1 MEEDSSK
8 FVLQIRKP
16 QYWRIELPVADPE
29 DAARAV
35 FLREILDKVLLF
47 EKTSC
52 PFKRSFTVRLPE
64 PPEAPVQKR
73 PWTPR
78 RSLVGPLPT
87 DVPEGSPTPTSNKGF
102 CSSPLRASQ
111 SPSRAALDGDDARL
125 KAPEDGGSK
134 GTAESG
140 GSDTTESAADPNA
153 QTGPADTS
161 ESDQMSGQLEDA
173 ECQPEESQDGAT
185 RVETPVKVREVV
197 SVIEERITED
207 PTPLTAVNEAIT
219 QAQQAASLSPTVSPT
234 ARSKSPA
241 SRNTT
246 PRATVTTTTP
256 TTPLVDSSSS
266 PSSALFKPVD
276 YGRTSEKSEPESD
289 NEGSMKAATTRTVP
303 VTDADADTLPRI
315 PTLNPVDYEQP
326 SVASDAGRV
335 DQGPVRAVASAAT
348 RTVPMTDADADTQPR
363 IPTLKSVD
371 RERPLVVSDTRR
383 LDQEPVRTAPTTMT
397 APFAGTKVS
406 PTIPAFKPVDYG
418 LSSVTARPRKED
430 QALVLDTFCDTT
442 PPVPE
447 EGLRE
452 EPVEEATL
460 SSDGVS
466 NDVHEGAGQG
476 TNILRKRKLRRYG
489 GFSTGRSSTMPPHLT
504 VVTSPPEQPNEKP
517 DQAVDAPS
525 ETVNADSGKS
535 RPVSPTESSDS
546 FHSALSPVTPPVHTG
561 PNSPDL
567 ERSPQ
572 TFPYPHDNIFLPHH
586 AAHHRDISDLTVT
599 PHTRCTWDAMS
610 MSSGAS
616 QFSAIT
622 APDQSL
628 APVEECRK
636 SNASEDG
643 ACSSAVS
650 RPAIRHRST
659 ASIST
664 NRALSPLPPAA
675 TLFNPKPRT
684 VRRPST
690 RMEVL
695 KKVPMTIVSKTCE
708 VLLGPPAY
716 LVKIMLRVAARI
728 VAGEWSG
735 AVMGFGDEGET
746 IPVHWDCGEL
756 SESEID
762 ELDFVMPEEE
772 GMERFGGGSED
783 EAGPGWGVD

>member
-1 MEEDSSK
+1 M
-8 FVLQIRKP
+8 LQIRKP

-47 EKTSC
+47 EKTRC
-52 PFKRSFTVRLPE
+52 PFKRSFTVRIPE
-64 PPEAPVQKR
+64 PPEVPVQKR

-78 RSLVGPLPT
+78 RSLVGPLPVE
-87 DVPEGSPTPTSNKGF
+87 VPETPTSNKGF
-102 CSSPLRASQ
+102 ATSPLRASQ
-111 SPSRAALDGDDARL
+111 SPSRTALDGDGARL
-125 KAPEDGGSK
+125 KAVEDGGSK
-134 GTAESG
+134 EMTEPERPDES
-140 GSDTTESAADPNA
+140 A
-153 QTGPADTS
+153 QTGASGTDEADEPKLDS
-161 ESDQMSGQLEDA
+161 AVGQPEDA
-173 ECQPEESQDGAT
+173 EGRQEDQQEGT
-185 RVETPVKVREVV
+185 GRVETPVKVKEVI

-219 QAQQAASLSPTVSPT
+219 QAQQAAALSPTVSPT
-234 ARSKSPA
+234 ARSKSPG
-241 SRNTT
+241 SRSTT
-246 PRATVTTTTP
+246 PRAAVTATTP
-256 TTPLVDSSSS
+256 TRQSVDSNAS
-266 PSSALFKPVD
+266 PSRPFFRPVDYERTSEVGEPGSENEGSIKTAAATSAALAAAADADTTPRIPAFKSVDYERPSVASSASREDQGPMRAAATTATVPSVSAKVSTIPPFKPVD
-276 YGRTSEKSEPESD
+276 YGH
-289 NEGSMKAATTRTVP
+289 
-303 VTDADADTLPRI
+303 
-315 PTLNPVDYEQP
+315 
-326 SVASDAGRV
+326 
-335 DQGPVRAVASAAT
+335 
-348 RTVPMTDADADTQPR
+348 
-363 IPTLKSVD
+363 
-371 RERPLVVSDTRR
+371 
-383 LDQEPVRTAPTTMT
+383 
-397 APFAGTKVS
+397 
-406 PTIPAFKPVDYG
+406 
-418 LSSVTARPRKED
+418 SSVTTRPQDD
-430 QALVLDTFCDTT
+430 QALVLDTSCEPP

-447 EGLRE
+447 EGTAE
-452 EPVEEATL
+452 QPVEEAML
-460 SSDGVS
+460 SSDGS
-466 NDVHEGAGQG
+466 IHEGAGQG
-476 TNILRKRKLRRYG
+476 TNILKKRKLRRYG
-489 GFSTGRSSTMPPHLT
+489 GFSTSRSSTMPPHLT
-504 VVTSPPEQPNEKP
+504 VVTSPPEQPKKKP
-517 DQAVDAPS
+517 DQAVDARS
-525 ETVNADSGKS
+525 ETANTDSAKAG
-535 RPVSPTESSDS
+535 PASPTESSDS

-586 AAHHRDISDLTVT
+586 AAHHRDISDQTVT
-599 PHTRCTWDAMS
+599 PNTRCTWDAMS

-650 RPAIRHRST
+650 RPTIRHRST

-675 TLFNPKPRT
+675 TLFNPKPRA

-695 KKVPMTIVSKTCE
+695 KKVPMAIVSKTCE

-728 VAGEWSG
+728 AAGEWRG
-735 AVMGFGDEGET
+735 AVMEFGDEGES

-762 ELDFVMPEEE
+762 ELGFVMPEED
-772 GMERFGGGSED
+772 GVERFGGSDGD
-783 EAGPGWGVD
+783 EAGRGWGVD